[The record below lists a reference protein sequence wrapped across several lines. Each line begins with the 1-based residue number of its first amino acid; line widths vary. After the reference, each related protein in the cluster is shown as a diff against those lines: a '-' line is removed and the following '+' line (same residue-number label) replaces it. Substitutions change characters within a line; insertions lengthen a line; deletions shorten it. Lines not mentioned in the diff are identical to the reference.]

1 MALSRRSGGRSRL
14 TIALLVLTSLALLTL
29 DFRDAG
35 VVQSA
40 RRTAGTIFSPLRGVA
55 ETVSDP
61 FSNAW
66 NGVTDYGDVK
76 SENEDLRAQIEDL
89 QGDEVLEDDASAQLK
104 ELLEQE
110 DLEWVGS
117 IDTTTA
123 RVLSSDPS
131 NFSHTVDISKGTD
144 DGLKVGMPVV
154 NGAGLV
160 GRIVQVTPGRSTV
173 QLITDPEFLV
183 GVRLLG
189 SDLATGTAR
198 GLGKGEDLMVDTNL
212 EPDIDDAP
220 KPGTALTTSGA
231 QLSTFPDSIPVGKVR
246 TVREAGG
253 GLTLELVV
261 RPMADTERMQ
271 FVKVLLWEPEA

>member
-1 MALSRRSGGRSRL
+1 VAISRRSGGRSRL
-14 TIALLVLTSLALLTL
+14 TIALLVLTSIALLTL
-29 DFRDAG
+29 DFRDAE

-40 RRTAGTIFSPLRGVA
+40 RRMAGTVFSPLRGAA
-55 ETVSDP
+55 ETVASP

-66 NGVTDYGDVK
+66 HGITDYGDIK
-76 SENEDLRAQIEDL
+76 AENEDLREQIEAA
-89 QGDEVLEDDASAQLK
+89 QGGEVLQEDAAAQLS
-104 ELLEQE
+104 EILEQQ
-110 DLEWVGS
+110 DLEWVGA
-117 IDTTTA
+117 IETTTA

-131 NFSHTVDISKGTD
+131 NFSSTIDISKGSD
-144 DGLKVGMPVV
+144 DGIKVDMPVV

-160 GRIVQVTPGRSTV
+160 GKVVQVTPSRSTV
-173 QLITDPEFLV
+173 QLITDPDFLV

-189 SDLATGTAR
+189 SDLATGTAH
-198 GLGKGEDLMVDTNL
+198 GQGEGEDLLVDTRL
-212 EPDIDDAP
+212 EPEIDDPP

-231 QLSTFPDSIPVGKVR
+231 QLSAFPDSIPVGKVR

-271 FVKVLLWEPEA
+271 FVTVLLWEPPS

>member
-1 MALSRRSGGRSRL
+1 VALSRRTGGRSRL
-14 TIALLVLTSLALLTL
+14 TIALLVLTSIALLTL
-29 DFRDAG
+29 DFRDAE

-40 RRTAGTIFSPLRGVA
+40 RRVAGTVFSPLRGAA
-55 ETVSDP
+55 ETVSSP

-66 NGVTDYGDVK
+66 HGITDYGDLK
-76 SENEDLRAQIEDL
+76 AENEDLRDQLDEAR
-89 QGDEVLEDDASAQLK
+89 GSEVLEADAASQLA
-104 ELLEQE
+104 ELLEQQG
-110 DLEWVGS
+110 LEWVGD
-117 IDTTTA
+117 IDTTSA

-131 NFSHTVDISKGTD
+131 NFSHTIDISKGSD
-144 DGLKVGMPVV
+144 DGLKVDMPVV

-160 GRIVQVTPGRSTV
+160 GRLVQVTPNRSTV

-198 GLGKGEDLMVDTNL
+198 GQGRGEDLLVDTRL
-212 EPDIDDAP
+212 EPDIDNPP

-231 QLSTFPDSIPVGKVR
+231 QLSSFPDSIPVGKVR
-246 TVREAGG
+246 TVRETRG

-271 FVKVLLWEPEA
+271 FVTVLLWEPPT

>member
-1 MALSRRSGGRSRL
+1 MALSRRTGGRSRL
-14 TIALLVLTSLALLTL
+14 TIALLVLTSIVLLTA
-29 DFRDAG
+29 DFRDAA
-35 VVQSA
+35 VIQSA
-40 RRTAGTIFSPLRGVA
+40 RRVAGTVFSPLRGAA
-55 ETVSDP
+55 ETASSP

-66 NGVTDYGDVK
+66 HGITDYGDIEK
-76 SENEDLRAQIEDL
+76 ENDRLRRQVEKAK
-89 QGDEVLEDDASAQLK
+89 GSAVLEEDAASQLK
-104 ELLEQE
+104 EILAQQG
-110 DLEWVGS
+110 LEWVGN

-123 RVLSSDPS
+123 RVLSSSPS
-131 NFSHTVDISKGTD
+131 NFSDTIDIGKGSD
-144 DGLKVGMPVV
+144 DGLKVDMPVV

-160 GRIVQVTPGRSTV
+160 GRIVQVTPNRSTV
-173 QLITDPEFLV
+173 QLITDPDFLV

-198 GLGKGEDLMVDTNL
+198 GQGQGEDLVVDTRL
-212 EPDIDDAP
+212 EPDIDDPP
-220 KPGTALTTSGA
+220 KPGTPLTTSGA

-271 FVKVLLWEPEA
+271 FVTVLLWEPPK

>member
-1 MALSRRSGGRSRL
+1 VALSRRTGGRSRL
-14 TIALLVLTSLALLTL
+14 TIALLVLTSIALLTL

-55 ETVSDP
+55 ETVASP

-66 NGVTDYGDVK
+66 HGVTDYGDLE
-76 SENEDLRAQIEDL
+76 SENDELRRRIEEL
-89 QGDEVLEDDASAQLK
+89 EGREVLEEDAAAQLQ
-104 ELLEQE
+104 ELLEQQ

-117 IDTTTA
+117 IDTTVA

-131 NFSHTVDISKGTD
+131 NFSHTVDISKGSD

-160 GRIVQVTPGRSTV
+160 GRLVQVTPGRSTV
-173 QLITDPEFLV
+173 QLVTDPDFLV

-198 GLGKGEDLMVDTNL
+198 GQGKGEDLLVDTRL

-231 QLSTFPDSIPVGKVR
+231 QLSSFPDSIPVGKVR

-271 FVKVLLWEPEA
+271 FVTVLLWEPEE

>member
-14 TIALLVLTSLALLTL
+14 TIALLVLTSIALLTL
-29 DFRDAG
+29 DFRDAE

-40 RRTAGTIFSPLRGVA
+40 RRMAGTVFSPLQGAA
-55 ETVSDP
+55 ETVSSP

-66 NGVTDYGDVK
+66 HGITDYGDIK
-76 SENEDLRAQIEDL
+76 SENEDLREELEEAQ
-89 QGDEVLEDDASAQLK
+89 GREVLEEDASAQLS
-104 ELLEQE
+104 EILEQQN
-110 DLEWVGS
+110 LEWVGG
-117 IDTTTA
+117 IPTTTA

-131 NFSHTVDISKGTD
+131 NFSDTIDISKGSD
-144 DGLKVGMPVV
+144 DGLAINMPVV

-160 GRIVQVTPGRSTV
+160 GRIVQVTPNRSTV
-173 QLITDPEFLV
+173 QLITDPDFLV

-198 GLGKGEDLMVDTNL
+198 GQGQGEDLLVDTRL
-212 EPDIDDAP
+212 EPDIDDP
-220 KPGTALTTSGA
+220 PRPGTALTTSGA
-231 QLSTFPDSIPVGKVR
+231 QLSAFPDSIPVGKVR

-271 FVKVLLWEPEA
+271 FVTVLLWEPPK

>member
-1 MALSRRSGGRSRL
+1 MALSRRTGGRSRL
-14 TIALLVLTSLALLTL
+14 TIALLVLTSIALLTL
-29 DFRDAG
+29 DFRDAE

-40 RRTAGTIFSPLRGVA
+40 RRMAGTVFSPLRGAA
-55 ETVSDP
+55 ETVASP

-66 NGVTDYGDVK
+66 HGVTDYGDIK
-76 SENEDLRAQIEDL
+76 AENEDLREQLELAQ
-89 QGDEVLEDDASAQLK
+89 GGEVLEEDASSQLAEILAQ
-104 ELLEQE
+104 QN
-110 DLEWVGS
+110 LEWVGA
-117 IDTTTA
+117 IETTTA

-131 NFSHTVDISKGTD
+131 NFSHTIDISKGTD
-144 DGLKVGMPVV
+144 DGLKVDMPVV

-160 GRIVQVTPGRSTV
+160 GRIVQVTPNRSTV
-173 QLITDPEFLV
+173 QLVTDPDFLV

-198 GLGKGEDLMVDTNL
+198 GQGQGEDLLVDTRL
-212 EPDIDDAP
+212 EPEIDDP
-220 KPGTALTTSGA
+220 PTPGTALTTSGA
-231 QLSTFPDSIPVGKVR
+231 QLSAFPDSIPVGKIR

-271 FVKVLLWEPEA
+271 FVTVLLWEPPT

>member
-1 MALSRRSGGRSRL
+1 MALSRRTGGRSRL
-14 TIALLVLTSLALLTL
+14 TIALLVLTSIILLTA
-29 DFRDAG
+29 DFRDAA

-40 RRTAGTIFSPLRGVA
+40 RRVAGTVFSPLRGAA
-55 ETVSDP
+55 ETVSSP

-66 NGVTDYGDVK
+66 HGITDYGDLEK
-76 SENEDLRAQIEDL
+76 QNDELRQQIEEAE
-89 QGDEVLEDDASAQLK
+89 GDAVLEEDASSQLA
-104 ELLEQE
+104 EILGQQN
-110 DLEWVGS
+110 LEWVGD

-123 RVLSSDPS
+123 RVLSSNPS
-131 NFSHTVDISKGTD
+131 NFSETIDISKGSN
-144 DGLKVGMPVV
+144 DGLKVDMPVV

-160 GRIVQVTPGRSTV
+160 GRIVQVTPNRSTV
-173 QLITDPEFLV
+173 QLITDPDFLV

-198 GLGKGEDLMVDTNL
+198 GQGLGEDLIVDTRL
-212 EPDIDDAP
+212 EPEIDDPP

-261 RPMADTERMQ
+261 SPMADTERMQ
-271 FVKVLLWEPEA
+271 FVTVLLWEPPE